1 MPGSGHAATNED
13 ALGRSLRPAA
23 LRRRMPQH
31 RLRGLR
37 ASDQLNLRHELAD
50 GRLQLAAEIR
60 LDPERP
66 GLSLL
71 DLRRL
76 NKEFQLGAR
85 RPAGRA
91 SAPRATAR

>member
-1 MPGSGHAATNED
+1 MRVEPPPR
-13 ALGRSLRPAA
+13 RS
-23 LRRRMPQH
+23 
-31 RLRGLR
+31 
-37 ASDQLNLRHELAD
+37 SRHELAD

-76 NKEFQLGAR
+76 NKEFHLGAR
-85 RPAGRA
+85 RKSQRRP
-91 SAPRATAR
+91 SSSPVSTLMPRL